1 VVGEAARSLAE
12 WRSRPEAAHL
22 KLSVNLGARELTHP
36 DAVRTVLK
44 AVRESGVDPSAL
56 IIEVTESTAM
66 ADGDTGF
73 RALRDLAAE
82 GLGVAIDDFGTGY
95 SSLGQLRRMP
105 VDVVK
110 VDRSFVRAMSEDET
124 DRELVAAVV
133 SMGRALNLAVVAE
146 GIETEEQAE
155 TLRALGCDLGQG
167 FLYARPLTREQL
179 DLLFETPRALRR
191 PA

>member
-1 VVGEAARSLAE
+1 
-12 WRSRPEAAHL
+12 
-22 KLSVNLGARELTHP
+22 VNLGARELTHP